1 MTDLLKLGYSGTHVH
16 QNALNVTGHN
26 IANLDTPG
34 FSRQQALQQTTPA
47 YGTGEGYYGT
57 GAMTTTIRRIS
68 DEFLTQQVRNDTSLA
83 KEYETVLDY
92 AKQLDNLLADPSS
105 SPGAVLNDFFA
116 AMESLNDEPD
126 SQPLRGLVLSESKK
140 LVERFNLI
148 NDRYEN
154 TSDNL
159 NTQLATN
166 VEDINR
172 IAASIAELNKEI
184 AAASGRTGGLPP
196 NDLMDMREEKLRELS
211 EYVEVKTT
219 NVADG
224 TVSVIVGDGFP
235 LVVNDDSFLLKA
247 APGRSDDKAL
257 DVYYSDPKEGD
268 KMITDLI
275 TGGELG
281 GLLRFRQE
289 VLNPAMN
296 ELGRLAI
303 TISES
308 FNDQHKLGMNLN
320 NEIGGNFFRD
330 VNEREL
336 MEERV
341 TPYQDNNS
349 RSRLGMEVEISD
361 PSKLTNKDYRLT
373 VLSDG
378 TDATAVNATFNL
390 RDSDGNKVRF
400 EYTDTS
406 VIPPVTVNKSIVTMA
421 DLKDPNIRVEVDGMR
436 LKLPSSATNQVYKG
450 DDFTISPTR
459 NGAKDI
465 RREITDSDEIALASP
480 MRATGASYNTGS
492 LDVVSRNVSDTF
504 KSAASGGGI
513 VTSQGIPA
521 DPSVFFDQRD
531 GQLRFYD
538 SGAVPTVTDLP
549 DGIKVDFDPNDN
561 FVTGDSSME
570 YDIVDVNT
578 GNVLYS
584 ATGADAFELGST
596 QNVIPD
602 TWGFS
607 MDLGGIPQNGD
618 AILVEFN
625 RDGFG
630 DNSNGSVMSDLQSK
644 GVIDD
649 GKTTFQDGY
658 SHVVEAV
665 GVKTAESKVN
675 AESGAAILKQ
685 SVALRESVSGVNLD
699 EEAANLVKFQQ
710 AYNASAQLIAVSQQ
724 LFSSLINAVGR

>member
-16 QNALNVTGHN
+16 QNALNTTGHN
-26 IANLDTPG
+26 IANVDTPG
-34 FSRQQALQQTTPA
+34 YSRQQAIQQTTPA
-47 YGTGEGYYGT
+47 YGTGEGYFGT

-68 DEFLTQQVRNDTSLA
+68 EVFLTQQVRNDTSLA

-92 AKQLDNLLADPSS
+92 SKQLDNLLADPSS

-126 SQPLRGLVLSESKK
+126 SQPLRGLVLSEAKK

-159 NTQLATN
+159 NTQLSTN
-166 VEDINR
+166 IQDINR
-172 IAASIAELNKEI
+172 ISASIAELNKEI
-184 AAASGRTGGLPP
+184 AAASGRSGGLPP
-196 NDLMDMREEKLRELS
+196 NDLMDMRDEKLRELS
-211 EYVEVKTT
+211 EYVGVKTT
-219 NVADG
+219 DVADG
-224 TVSVIVGDGFP
+224 TVSVFIGDGFP
-235 LVVNDDSFLLKA
+235 LVINQDSFALKA
-247 APGRSDDKAL
+247 APGRSEQNAL
-257 DVYYSDPKEGD
+257 DVYYTDPKEGD

-275 TGGELG
+275 TGGEMG
-281 GLLRFRQE
+281 GLLRFREE
-289 VLNPAMN
+289 VLNPAVN

-303 TISES
+303 TISET

-330 VNEREL
+330 VNEFEL
-336 MEERV
+336 SQERV
-341 TPYQDNNS
+341 TPYQDNNTNGH
-349 RSRLGMEVEISD
+349 LGLGIEITD
-361 PSKLTNKDYRLT
+361 PTALTNKDYRLKA
-373 VLSDG
+373 LSSG
-378 TDATAVNATFNL
+378 TGTLATFSL
-390 RDSDGNKVRF
+390 TDSEGNKVRF
-400 EYTDTS
+400 TDTS
-406 VIPPVTVNKSIVTMA
+406 TTPPTNKSVVTMT
-421 DLKDPNIRVEVDGMR
+421 DLESGNLEVDGFSFQ
-436 LKLPSSATNQVYKG
+436 LPVSAANRVYKG

-465 RREITDSDEIALASP
+465 RREITDGDEIALASP
-480 MRATGASYNTGS
+480 MRATEASYNTGS
-492 LDVVSRNVSDTF
+492 IEVISRNVSDTF
-504 KSAASGGGI
+504 KSASTGGI
-513 VTSQGIPA
+513 VTSQGIPD

-549 DGIKVDFDPNDN
+549 DGIKIDFDPNDN

-584 ATGADAFELGST
+584 ATGADAFELGKT

-607 MDLGGIPQNGD
+607 MDLAGIPENGD
-618 AILVEFN
+618 AVLVEFN

-630 DNSNGSVMSDLQSK
+630 DNSNGAAMSDLQSE

-649 GKTTFQDGY
+649 GKVTYQDAY
-658 SHVVEAV
+658 SHIAEFV
-665 GVKTAESKVN
+665 GVQTAEAKIN
-675 AESGAAILKQ
+675 AESGAAILEQ
-685 SVALRESVSGVNLD
+685 SKALREGVAGVNLD

>member
-1 MTDLLKLGYSGTHVH
+1 MTDLLKLGYSGAHVH

-26 IANLDTPG
+26 IANMDTPG
-34 FSRQQALQQTTPA
+34 FSRQQAIQQTTPA
-47 YGTGEGYYGT
+47 YGTGEGYFGT

-159 NTQLATN
+159 NTQLSTN
-166 VEDINR
+166 IQDINR
-172 IAASIAELNKEI
+172 ISASIAELNKEI
-184 AAASGRTGGLPP
+184 AAASGRAGGLPA
-196 NDLMDMREEKLRELS
+196 NDLMDMRDEKLRELS
-211 EYVEVKTT
+211 EYIEVKTT

-224 TVSVIVGDGFP
+224 TVSVMVGDGFP
-235 LVVNDDSFLLKA
+235 LVINEDSFRLKA

-275 TGGELG
+275 KGGELG
-281 GLLRFRQE
+281 GLLRFRKE

-349 RSRLGMEVEISD
+349 NSSLGLNIAITD
-361 PSKLTNKDYRLT
+361 PSQLTDKDYRLT
-373 VLSDG
+373 ALSG
-378 TDATAVNATFNL
+378 GPDATFSL

-400 EYTDTS
+400 TDTS
-406 VIPPVTVNKSIVTMA
+406 TTPPTNKSVVT
-421 DLKDPNIRVEVDGMR
+421 LNELRTGNLEVDGFAFSIPAAANDR
-436 LKLPSSATNQVYKG
+436 VYEG

-465 RREITDSDEIALASP
+465 RREITDGDEIALASP
-480 MRATGASYNTGS
+480 MRATAASYNTGS
-492 LDVVSRNVSDTF
+492 MEVISRSVSQTF
-504 KSAASGGGI
+504 KTASTGDI
-513 VTSQGIPA
+513 IPSQGVPA
-521 DPSVFFDQRD
+521 DPSVFFDQRE
-531 GQLRFYD
+531 GELRFYD
-538 SGAVPTVTDLP
+538 STATPNTRALP
-549 DGIKVDFDPNDN
+549 EGVKVEFDAYNK
-561 FVTGDSSME
+561 GDTYVGYRLLDPSTIPS
-570 YDIVDVNT
+570 T
-578 GNVLYS
+578 VLYAEAANP
-584 ATGADAFELGST
+584 ATGEGFKFGET
-596 QNVIPD
+596 QNIIPEE
-602 TWGFS
+602 WGFS
-607 MDLGGIPQNGD
+607 MDLGGIPNEGD
-618 AILVEFN
+618 AVIIDFN
-625 RDGFG
+625 TDGFG
-630 DNSNGSVMSDLQSK
+630 DNSNGAAMSDLQSK
-644 GVIDD
+644 GVIDN

-658 SHVVEAV
+658 SHIVEAV
-665 GVKTAESKVN
+665 GVKTAESKIN

-685 SVALRESVSGVNLD
+685 SIALRESVSGVNLD